1 MQLVYVSDRGLGTAY
16 MLCMFI
22 SSKNPLLKAIW
33 AVGVIATIF
42 LSALPADQMPQVGD
56 LSDKIKH
63 FLAYAVVGSFGMFA
77 ASTNSHRLL
86 LAFAMA
92 FMGLGLEGVQYF
104 LPTRSFELLDALAN
118 TLGVV
123 VSLGLYH
130 LYGYVRKT
138 AGG

>member
-1 MQLVYVSDRGLGTAY
+1 

-22 SSKNPLLKAIW
+22 SSKKPLLKAIW
-33 AVGVIATIF
+33 AVGVIATII
-42 LSALPADQMPQVGD
+42 LSALPADQIPQVGG
-56 LSDKIKH
+56 LSDKIGH
-63 FLAYAVVGSFGMFA
+63 FLAYAVVGLFGLFA
-77 ASTNSHRLL
+77 ASTNNHRWLL
-86 LAFAMA
+86 LVAMVL
-92 FMGLGLEGVQYF
+92 MGLGLEGVQYF